1 MTLTPTI
8 SSPSDLLCKLA
19 RERYRAFHASH
30 PVHKA
35 DHLYNFCVTALA
47 IKDFI
52 FEHLGITERSQK
64 APYYDVWNKVP
75 ELVAATEKANFSKHL
90 VLRDKNQNL
99 KSPRTK
105 SVINAQ
111 STVVDVYIDKNN
123 NLNTMKNEVEDYEI
137 VLEGGK
143 ILQLWEFTNAILH
156 YWQGYFKNNK
166 IPYQKQTEDEY
177 FGNVT

>member
-8 SSPSDLLCKLA
+8 ASPSDLLCKLK
-19 RERYRAFHASH
+19 REQYRAFHAPH

-47 IKDFI
+47 IKDYI
-52 FEHLGITERSQK
+52 FEYFRITDPSRK
-64 APYYDVWNKVP
+64 APYYDVWAKIP
-75 ELVAATEKANFSKHL
+75 ELVAATEIANSSKHL
-90 VLRDKNQNL
+90 VLRDNKQNL
-99 KSPRTK
+99 KFPKTK
-105 SVINAQ
+105 SVVNAR

-123 NLNTMKNEVEDYEI
+123 NLHTIKNEVADYEI
-137 VLEGGK
+137 VLEDGK
-143 ILQLWEFTNAILH
+143 ILQLWEFTNAILR
-156 YWQGYFKNNK
+156 YWQDYFKKNL

>member
-8 SSPSDLLCKLA
+8 ASPSDLLCKLA
-19 RERYRAFHASH
+19 REQYRAFHEPH

-47 IKDFI
+47 IKDYI
-52 FEHLGITERSQK
+52 FEYFGITDHSPK
-64 APYYDVWNKVP
+64 APYYDVWTKIP
-75 ELVAATEKANFSKHL
+75 ELVAATEIANSSKHL
-90 VLRDKNQNL
+90 VLRDKKQNL
-99 KSPRTK
+99 KSPKTK
-105 SVINAQ
+105 SVVNAR
-111 STVVDVYIDKNN
+111 STVVDVYIDKNTN
-123 NLNTMKNEVEDYEI
+123 IHTMKNVVADYEI
-137 VLEGGK
+137 VLEDGK

-156 YWQGYFKNNK
+156 YWQDYFKNNL